1 MFIPVS
7 GRVDPIKPNRGFLT
21 ARPVVRSDDPDKSES
36 ADNTPRGQEEH
47 AQDTL
52 HPEDGGPVWDT
63 PGPDTPGSAE
73 ELFHENAVLAEH
85 LLLQRAWPAER
96 AAPGGSQ
103 AVFQGYE
110 EARTLTA

>member
-7 GRVDPIKPNRGFLT
+7 GRIDPIKPNRGFLT

-47 AQDTL
+47 AQDAL
-52 HPEDGGPVWDT
+52 HPESGDLIWDT
-63 PGPDTPGSAE
+63 SGHEPPGCAE

-85 LLLQRAWPAER
+85 LLMQRAWPADR
-96 AAPGGSQ
+96 ATPGEVK
-103 AVFQGYE
+103 AAFHGYK
-110 EARTLTA
+110 EARSLTA

>member
-1 MFIPVS
+1 MFIPVA

-47 AQDTL
+47 AQDAL
-52 HPEDGGPVWDT
+52 HPEGGGAIWDVPGQDT
-63 PGPDTPGSAE
+63 PEPAE

-85 LLLQRAWPAER
+85 LLLQRAWPADRITPGEVK
-96 AAPGGSQ
+96 AAYH
-103 AVFQGYE
+103 GYQ
-110 EARTLTA
+110 EARSLTA

>member
-47 AQDTL
+47 AQDSL
-52 HPEDGGPVWDT
+52 HPDGGDPVWDT
-63 PGPDTPGSAE
+63 PVQVTPGSAE
-73 ELFHENAVLAEH
+73 EVFHENAVLAEH
-85 LLLQRAWPAER
+85 LMLQRAWPGDRIIPGETK
-96 AAPGGSQ
+96 AA
-103 AVFQGYE
+103 FHGYE
-110 EARTLTA
+110 EARSLTA